1 MQNLPTLRQMQY
13 LLALADHRSF
23 HKAAEECHVT
33 QSTLSG
39 GLRDMEQILQS
50 PVVDRSN
57 RKRVE
62 FTSLGKELIEQ
73 ARTIIGKMEDI
84 TYRAQS
90 QNKPLAWPI
99 KMGVIPTIAPYL
111 LPRRLKPLQE
121 KLPMLDLHLHEIR
134 SLPLLEKIRDG
145 SLDFGLMAFPY
156 DTGDLQTKIVF
167 EEEFWCAAPPDYF
180 KNKKQLLLEDLQEEK
195 LLLLE
200 DGHCVRDHALE
211 ACKLRPIKEMKSLSA
226 ASLSTLIQMV
236 HEGYGVTLLP
246 EMVVK
251 TNPMLPAN
259 LTLKRFSK
267 GAPVRQ
273 IGFVWRGG
281 SLRSS
286 DIKIVIDCLE
296 KLILEDNV
304 VGQKKSRPR

>member
-13 LLALADHRSF
+13 LLALSDRMSF
-23 HKAAEECHVT
+23 HRAAEDCNVT

-39 GLRDMEQILQS
+39 GLRDMETILQS
-50 PVVDRSN
+50 PVIDRSS
-57 RKRVE
+57 RKQVR
-62 FTSLGKELIEQ
+62 FTPLGKEIIEQ
-73 ARTIIGKMEDI
+73 ARGIVAKMEEL

-90 QNKPLAWPI
+90 QNKPLAWPL

-121 KLPMLDLHLHEIR
+121 KLPDLDLHLHEIR
-134 SLPLLEKIRDG
+134 SRQLLDKIDDG

-156 DTGDLQTKIVF
+156 DTGDLETKVVF
-167 EEEFWCAAPPDYF
+167 EEEFLCAAPPHYF
-180 KNKKQLLLEDLQEEK
+180 KNKKILRLEDLQDEK

-211 ACKLRPIKEMKSLSA
+211 ACKLQPIKEMKSLSA

-246 EMVVK
+246 EMAVAA
-251 TNPMLPAN
+251 NPMLPRN
-259 LTLKRFSK
+259 LTLRRFSK
-267 GAPVRQ
+267 GAPIRQ
-273 IGFVWRGG
+273 IGFVWKRE
-281 SLRSS
+281 SLRAA
-286 DIKIVIDCLE
+286 DIALVVRELGRLMKIESYD
-296 KLILEDNV
+296 
-304 VGQKKSRPR
+304 QAA